1 MCAQQVQ
8 KLRDSFEKFEEA
20 GAGIIAILPH
30 ESEHL
35 ELWEEL
41 GGQKFF
47 ILADPGFLVS
57 STYGVAFQMRIHTNT
72 SNTPAVFLVGKDG
85 VLKWEYIAQDE
96 ISYKDRPE
104 IEMVLEEI
112 AQLEPAT
119 K

>member
-1 MCAQQVQ
+1 MV
-8 KLRDSFEKFEEA
+8 
-20 GAGIIAILPH
+20 ILPH
-30 ESEHL
+30 EREHL

-41 GGQKFF
+41 AGHKFPV
-47 ILADPGFLVS
+47 LADPGFLVS

-72 SNTPAVFLVGKDG
+72 SNTPAVFLVGKDA
-85 VLKWEYIAQDE
+85 VLKWQYIAQDE

-104 IEMVLEEI
+104 IEMVLEKI